1 MALESKQVSV
11 SNIYLDLNN
20 YRHKPLTSEPAAI
33 AHLLAEQDV
42 LPLARHIASKGR
54 ISPLEL
60 MALVPHPK
68 VKNAFITA
76 EGNRRLCA
84 LKLLQDPD
92 KADTEANKAIFRE
105 LQATLNAPIDE
116 INAMI
121 FPDMETANPWVELRH
136 DAPPGVGTKRWE
148 ADDRARFNQEQGRGN
163 TPNQL
168 ALALLEYAEARQ
180 LLPADDL
187 TQLRG
192 KITTLTRFLG
202 TPEVRA
208 ALGIASNKELLIN
221 APTDEF
227 ERAATQFLREALTP
241 DSNVSSRASSPM
253 RKTYG
258 EDFRARGYSPSTRM
272 PEARAPGA
280 DAPAPMPAQAT
291 PVSQR
296 ASSPA
301 TRNRRNRD
309 NDKFVVPSGYV
320 AKVDDPVFQRLFR
333 ELRQLDAKEFSFA
346 ATYLLRAL
354 IDQAAQLF
362 IRKHNIQPMPEAL
375 HTKLQRVAEKLTEQG
390 FKGKGM
396 AALRKMST
404 DIDSRYSPDTIG
416 NFVHGGQI
424 PTSVFAI
431 KAWDS
436 FEPTMTEIV
445 RQLTQK

>member
-1 MALESKQVSV
+1 MAPELKQVSV

-20 YRHKPLTSEPAAI
+20 YRHEPLGNEPTAI

-42 LPLARHIASKGR
+42 LPLARHIAGVGR
-54 ISPLEL
+54 TSPLEL

-92 KADTEANKAIFRE
+92 KADTEAHKAIFRE
-105 LQATLNAPIDE
+105 LQATLQAPIDTV
-116 INAMI
+116 NAMV
-121 FPDMETANPWVELRH
+121 FADMESANPWVELRH

-148 ADDRARFNQEQGRGN
+148 SADRARFNREQGRGN

-168 ALALLEYAEARQ
+168 ALALLEYAKARQ
-180 LLPADDL
+180 LLPEDDL
-187 TQLRG
+187 AQLRR
-192 KITTLTRFLG
+192 KITTLTRFLS

-241 DSNVSSRASSPM
+241 DSDVNSRASSPM

-280 DAPAPMPAQAT
+280 DTPPPMPAQAPNT
-291 PVSQR
+291 QR
-296 ASSPA
+296 ASTP
-301 TRNRRNRD
+301 TPRNRRNRD

-346 ATYLLRAL
+346 AIYLLRSL
-354 IDQAAQLF
+354 IEQAALLF
-362 IRKHNIQPMPEAL
+362 IHKHNIQPVPEAL
-375 HTKLQRVAEKLTEQG
+375 HAKLLKVADKLKEQG
-390 FKGKGM
+390 YSGKGM
-396 AALRKMST
+396 TALRKMAS
-404 DIDSRYSPDTIG
+404 DADSRYSPDTIG

-424 PTSVFAI
+424 PTSVVI
-431 KAWDS
+431 VKAWDS
-436 FEPTMTEIV
+436 FEPIMTEIV

>member
-20 YRHKPLTSEPAAI
+20 YRHEPLNSEPIAI

-54 ISPLEL
+54 TSPLEL

-92 KADTEANKAIFRE
+92 KADTEAHKAIFRE
-105 LQATLNAPIDE
+105 LQSTLHAPIDAVAA
-116 INAMI
+116 II
-121 FPDMETANPWVELRH
+121 FPDMESANPWVELRH

-148 ADDRARFNQEQGRGN
+148 SADRARFNREQGRGN

-168 ALALLEYAEARQ
+168 ALALLEYAKARQ
-180 LLPADDL
+180 LLPDADL
-187 TQLRG
+187 TRLRG
-192 KITTLTRFLG
+192 QITTLTRFLS
-202 TPEVRA
+202 TPDVRS
-208 ALGIASNKELLIN
+208 ALGIASNRELLIN
-221 APTDEF
+221 ASTEEF
-227 ERAATQFLREALTP
+227 ERAATQFLRDALAS
-241 DSNVSSRASSPM
+241 DSKVNSRTSSPM
-253 RKTYG
+253 RKTYS
-258 EDFRARGYSPSTRM
+258 EDFRARGYSPDTRT
-272 PEARAPGA
+272 PDARAPGA
-280 DAPAPMPAQAT
+280 DTPPAPAQA
-291 PVSQR
+291 PISQR
-296 ASSPA
+296 GSTP
-301 TRNRRNRD
+301 TVRNRRNRD
-309 NDKFVVPSGYV
+309 NDKFVIPGGYV
-320 AKVDDPVFQRLFR
+320 ARVDDAVFQRLFR
-333 ELRQLDAKEFSFA
+333 ELRQVDAEAFSFS

-354 IDQAAQLF
+354 IERAAHLF
-362 IRKHNIQPMPEAL
+362 IHKHNIQPVPEAL
-375 HTKLQRVAEKLTEQG
+375 HTKLQRVAEKLKEQG

-396 AALRKMST
+396 TALRKMST

-424 PTSVFAI
+424 PTRVYVI
-431 KAWDS
+431 RAWDT

-445 RQLTQK
+445 RQLTAK